1 MTDSITLPQE
11 TPPRERVLLANDLV
25 RHFKVRVNGRSRTIH
40 AVNGVTL
47 SVERGRC
54 LGLVGESGCGKTTT
68 GRMMVGLDAPT
79 SGTVLLEGER
89 LRRLNGRVS
98 VAARRRVQMVFQDP
112 QSSLDPR
119 MTAAQSI
126 AEPLRVN
133 GMRRKEIETR
143 VEELLSRVG
152 LDYEVGQRYPRSLS
166 GGQRQRVGIARALA
180 LEPAVIVADEP
191 TSALDVSV
199 RAQVVNLIKDLQ
211 QDLNLGLV
219 FISHDLATVR
229 YLCDDVAV
237 MYMGR
242 VVESGPAERIFDS
255 PEHPYTRALLEAI
268 PVADPAVEA
277 GRKPALLQ
285 GDPPD
290 PSAPPSGCAFRTR
303 CALAIDRC
311 AQEIPLLLSNGEQ
324 RLVACH
330 VATRH

>member
-1 MTDSITLPQE
+1 
-11 TPPRERVLLANDLV
+11 
-25 RHFKVRVNGRSRTIH
+25 
-40 AVNGVTL
+40 
-47 SVERGRC
+47 
-54 LGLVGESGCGKTTT
+54 
-68 GRMMVGLDAPT
+68 
-79 SGTVLLEGER
+79 
-89 LRRLNGRVS
+89 
-98 VAARRRVQMVFQDP
+98 
-112 QSSLDPR
+112 

-152 LDYEVGQRYPRSLS
+152 LDHEVGQRYPRSLS

-277 GRKPALLQ
+277 RRKPALLQ

>member
-152 LDYEVGQRYPRSLS
+152 LDHEVGQRYPRSLS

>member
-152 LDYEVGQRYPRSLS
+152 LDHEVGQRYPRSLS

-277 GRKPALLQ
+277 RRKPALLQ

>member
-143 VEELLSRVG
+143 VEGLLSRVG
-152 LDYEVGQRYPRSLS
+152 LDHEVGQRYPRSLS

>member
-1 MTDSITLPQE
+1 
-11 TPPRERVLLANDLV
+11 
-25 RHFKVRVNGRSRTIH
+25 
-40 AVNGVTL
+40 
-47 SVERGRC
+47 
-54 LGLVGESGCGKTTT
+54 
-68 GRMMVGLDAPT
+68 
-79 SGTVLLEGER
+79 
-89 LRRLNGRVS
+89 
-98 VAARRRVQMVFQDP
+98 
-112 QSSLDPR
+112 
-119 MTAAQSI
+119 
-126 AEPLRVN
+126 
-133 GMRRKEIETR
+133 
-143 VEELLSRVG
+143 
-152 LDYEVGQRYPRSLS
+152 
-166 GGQRQRVGIARALA
+166 
-180 LEPAVIVADEP
+180 
-191 TSALDVSV
+191 
-199 RAQVVNLIKDLQ
+199 VVNLIKDLQ

>member
-54 LGLVGESGCGKTTT
+54 LGLMGESGCGKTTT

-152 LDYEVGQRYPRSLS
+152 LDHEVGQRYPRSLS

-242 VVESGPAERIFDS
+242 VVESGPAERIFDN